1 MAINFPNSPNLY
13 QVYVDPV
20 SKNSY
25 VWTGDYWTGF
35 TSTTS
40 YQVGFNIASIVVE
53 DDSSPVG
60 VVSTLDFA
68 DNLDVVFS
76 AGVATVTGAGGI
88 ATGFSTTA
96 SIDTTGIITASSFS
110 GSGAS
115 LTGLTG
121 ASSGVYGDGEYV
133 PQITV
138 DSTGKIVGI
147 STVAITVSGGG
158 GGESYWSQTEV
169 GIHTLS
175 NVGIGTTNPTSALT
189 VKGDTSLETLNVSG
203 VSTFNG
209 NLRTNGANIKLGDGN
224 ESAGNQIK
232 LGNGVSSDAFGD
244 SSDLWIYHNPSYGNL
259 FQDITGTGVG
269 VWTVEFNI
277 ANPSNPSEK
286 AFHTNITAGTELYYN
301 RNIKFETLGAGVTVT
316 GTTFTNQLSAS
327 GVITASSFSG
337 SGSGLTNLPSGQLTG
352 ALPAIDGSALLNITA
367 VGSGIEIRDDGMS
380 VGTASTVDFGAGL
393 DVTFGSGI
401 ATVAVTSGI
410 GTDDV
415 RTNTLVVSGVTTTT
429 NLSVL
434 GVSTF
439 QGNIQLGDNDIIN
452 IGLGPSGDGTSDG
465 DIQIFHNGGYS
476 YIINNTNNLFIQSTS
491 SVDIFDST
499 SSYMGRFVEDDGV
512 YLYFNKNKKFETTGA
527 GITVTGTTFT
537 NDLNVSGVSTFQNDT
552 YFQDSTHHATNPT
565 RAYFGSLDEMSI
577 FSTGTYLG
585 NSYNYID
592 ANSGYLDIRNLR
604 TTIRNPE
611 TATQRDLAIF
621 DATTFNSEFV
631 KLYYGGNEKFATLGA
646 GITVT
651 GTTFTNQLSVSGVS
665 TFQND
670 LNINGDIYQN
680 GVPLFS
686 SGTLVGL
693 GTFIAAVGVGHTID
707 SFVIATTDYKTV
719 EYTLHVGFGSYIH
732 AQKALIMQN
741 GSNAYCQEYAIMG
754 EPDILVSV
762 NASVSSGVCSIYVVP
777 EVGVT
782 GLVTYRYNRTALL

>member
-40 YQVGFNIASIVVE
+40 YQVGFNVASIVVE

-203 VSTFNG
+203 NLDVDGYAELDDLNVSGVSTFSDNVRIGADDKKLQIGAG
-209 NLRTNGANIKLGDGN
+209 NDIEIYHSSGVNYIEIDSGASLSIKDATNTRAVFQATGAVDLYYGANK
-224 ESAGNQIK
+224 
-232 LGNGVSSDAFGD
+232 
-244 SSDLWIYHNPSYGNL
+244 
-259 FQDITGTGVG
+259 
-269 VWTVEFNI
+269 
-277 ANPSNPSEK
+277 
-286 AFHTNITAGTELYYN
+286 
-301 RNIKFETLGAGVTVT
+301 KFETIGTGITVT
-316 GTTFTNQLSAS
+316 GTTFTNELSAS

-367 VGSGIEIRDDGMS
+367 VGSGIEIRDDEIT
-380 VGTASTVDFGAGL
+380 VGTASTVDFGTGL
-393 DVTFGSGI
+393 DVTFSSGI
-401 ATVAVTSGI
+401 ATVAVASGF
-410 GTDDV
+410 GTADV
-415 RTNTLVVSGVTTTT
+415 RTNTLT
-429 NLSVL
+429 
-434 GVSTF
+434 
-439 QGNIQLGDNDIIN
+439 
-452 IGLGPSGDGTSDG
+452 
-465 DIQIFHNGGYS
+465 
-476 YIINNTNNLFIQSTS
+476 
-491 SVDIFDST
+491 
-499 SSYMGRFVEDDGV
+499 
-512 YLYFNKNKKFETTGA
+512 
-527 GITVTGTTFT
+527 
-537 NDLNVSGVSTFQNDT
+537 VSGVSTVYLNTSSPTQGGLDLVSGSNGKIRLSNDGG
-552 YFQDSTHHATNPT
+552 ATT
-565 RAYFGSLDEMSI
+565 GSLRFLNGSNQQLATWQTDLTTGSI
-577 FSTGTYLG
+577 DI
-585 NSYNYID
+585 YNYTNFGTSNITL
-592 ANSGYLDIRNLR
+592 S
-604 TTIRNPE
+604 P
-611 TATQRDLAIF
+611 
-621 DATTFNSEFV
+621 
-631 KLYYGGNEKFATLGA
+631 GGSVVLNYAGSSSKKFETLGA
-646 GITVT
+646 GVSVT

-670 LNINGDIYQN
+670 LNVNGDIYQN
-680 GVPLFS
+680 GVLLS
-686 SGTLVGL
+686 SPGTLVGL

-762 NASVSSGVCSIYVVP
+762 NASVSSGICSIYVVP